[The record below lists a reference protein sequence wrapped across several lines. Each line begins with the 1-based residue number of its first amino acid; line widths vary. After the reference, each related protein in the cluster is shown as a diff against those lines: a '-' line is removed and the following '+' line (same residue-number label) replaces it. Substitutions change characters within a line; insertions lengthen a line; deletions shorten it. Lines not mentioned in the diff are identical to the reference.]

1 MTSPSALVPT
11 ENELRLLHHLRQH
24 PQRRE
29 RFEPIVAMA
38 SDTSEELDA
47 HSFEEAL
54 NPLIIELG
62 QAATT
67 DWALGLQE
75 RLLNQA
81 RSQPEGWR
89 QREKKSSPGAASTAR
104 SP

>member
-1 MTSPSALVPT
+1 MTSPSSLVPT
-11 ENELRLLHHLRQH
+11 EADLRLLPLLRQH

-29 RFEPIVAMA
+29 RIEPIVAMA
-38 SDTSEELDA
+38 SDTSDEFDA

-54 NPLIIELG
+54 NPLIAELG
-62 QAATT
+62 NASIAQWAA
-67 DWALGLQE
+67 GFQE

-89 QREKKSSPGAASTAR
+89 QREKKSSPGAPSTAR